1 MKLILAPMASLT
13 HAALRMLIHRFRD
26 PDEYFT
32 EMIHAPS
39 LVAGGPFEPW
49 YLRTQPVP
57 EKIVWQLTSHDS
69 EAFVKA
75 VPIVLANGGMGIDLN
90 MGCCAP
96 AIVRSG
102 AGFAWMLKPQPETA
116 AMVQQV
122 KRAIDAYCSFHNRA
136 IPIRLSVKLR
146 LGTTLDYAQLLIFCR
161 MLVAEGVD
169 LITIHPRLQRQ
180 SYSRPALH
188 TYTAQLAADL
198 PIPVYGNGDI
208 DSPQKLQRIAAL
220 YPCAGWMIG
229 RAVVQKPWLFQ
240 QLQQIEGLCTD
251 GHFPCAPSVETKIDM
266 LEIAS
271 HFLTLLATEQP
282 EVFHRTRAQRFFQ
295 FFCENFSFAHYCKTK
310 ILRANTFAEIE
321 TILAAYF
328 QEVPQDRF
336 INRSCY
342 DASKTN

>member
-13 HAALRMLIHRFRD
+13 HAALRMLIHRFAD

-39 LVAGGPFEPW
+39 LVAGGPFEQW
-49 YLRTQPVP
+49 YLHTQPVP
-57 EKIVWQLTSHDS
+57 EKIVWQLTSHES

-75 VPIVLANGGMGIDLN
+75 VPIVLEYGGMGIDLN

-102 AGFAWMLKPQPETA
+102 AGFAWMLKPQQETA
-116 AMVQQV
+116 AMVQKV
-122 KRAIDAYCSFHNRA
+122 KKAMDSYCSSHNTA
-136 IPIRLSVKLR
+136 APIRLSVKLR
-146 LGTTLDYAQLLIFCR
+146 LGTTPDYARLLSFCR
-161 MLVAEGVD
+161 MLVAEGVR

-208 DSPQKLQRIAAL
+208 DSPQTLQHNAAL

-229 RAVVQKPWLFQ
+229 RAAVQKPWLFQ
-240 QLQQIEGLCTD
+240 QLRQVKGLRTD
-251 GHFPCAPSVETKIDM
+251 VSFSRAASVDTKIDM
-266 LEIAS
+266 LETAS
-271 HFLTLLATEQP
+271 YFLTLLTAEQP

-310 ILRANTFAEIE
+310 VLRAETFADIE

-336 INRSCY
+336 INACY
-342 DASKTN
+342 SDSKTN